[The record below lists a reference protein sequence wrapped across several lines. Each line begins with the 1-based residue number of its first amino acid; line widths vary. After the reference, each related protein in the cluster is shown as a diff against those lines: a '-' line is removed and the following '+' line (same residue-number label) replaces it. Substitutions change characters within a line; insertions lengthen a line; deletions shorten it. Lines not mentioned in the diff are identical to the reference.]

1 MTLKETTG
9 DSGDSARLM
18 ETYETQG
25 VYLGLM
31 RVLIVI
37 KTKGVS

>member
-18 ETYETQG
+18 ETHETQG